1 MKTLFTRL
9 FVDQDLGNTSY
20 LIASEETGLAAVVD
34 PQRDVDRYLR
44 VAEGLGLRLIY
55 ALDTHLHADFVSGVR
70 ELAEQ
75 FQGGVFCVGASAG
88 ARLQYEHQPLRE
100 GDRLS
105 LGDLSIGVM
114 ATPGHTP
121 EHISYV
127 IYEEGA
133 QSPGA
138 LFSGGALIVGG
149 AARTDLLGEDQAAP
163 LAHELFHTLHDKLL
177 RFPDEVEV
185 YPTHG
190 AGSFCVA
197 GSGGERVTTIGQER
211 RNNALALIG
220 AEDEFV
226 KRVLE
231 GLPSYP
237 TYYRYMRETNQK
249 GARVLGGL
257 PALPPLS
264 PEAVYRQIDAGVV
277 VIDIREPEQF
287 LSGHIPGAYGIPL
300 STPLLSWTGWV
311 IPFGSPIILVAD
323 DPEQREQA
331 IRQLIRIGYDDL
343 RGYLDGGLAAW
354 AGRDFQVARSRSVT
368 AHELK
373 EWLAQ
378 KDAPFVL
385 DVRMLNEWK
394 ERHMCEA
401 SHVEAGML
409 PSMTRNV
416 VPDDRPVVVHCAR
429 GYRSTVAI
437 SVLERRGFS
446 NLYVLESGIDSWINA
461 GCEVA
466 RGSVHG
472 GSR

>member
-34 PQRDVDRYLR
+34 PQRDIDRYLR
-44 VAEGLGLRLIY
+44 VADGLGLRLVY

-70 ELAEQ
+70 ELAKQ
-75 FQGGVFCVGASAG
+75 FQGTAFCIGASAG
-88 ARLQYEHQPLRE
+88 ARLQFEHQPLVE

-121 EHISYV
+121 EHISYA
-127 IYEEGA
+127 IYQEGTHT
-133 QSPGA
+133 PGA

-149 AARTDLLGEDQAAP
+149 AARTDLSGPEQAAP

-177 RFPDEVEV
+177 RLPDEVEV

-190 AGSFCVA
+190 AGSYCVA
-197 GSGGERVTTIGQER
+197 GGSGERVTTIGQER
-211 RNNALALIG
+211 RHNALAQIG
-220 AEDEFV
+220 TEDEFV
-226 KRVLE
+226 LRALE

-237 TYYRYMRETNQK
+237 TYYRYMRATNQK
-249 GARVLGGL
+249 GARILGGL
-257 PALPPLS
+257 PPLPALS

-287 LSGHIPGAYGIPL
+287 LSGHVPGSYGIPL
-300 STPLLSWTGWV
+300 ATPLLSWTGWV

-323 DPEQREQA
+323 DSEQREQA
-331 IRQLIRIGYDDL
+331 VRQLIRIGYDNL
-343 RGYLDGGLAAW
+343 RGYLAGGLAAW
-354 AGRDFQVARSRSVT
+354 AGSEFPVACSRSVT
-368 AHELK
+368 AHELQD
-373 EWLAQ
+373 WLAQ

-385 DVRMLNEWK
+385 DVRMDNEW
-394 ERHMCEA
+394 ELRHVQGAC
-401 SHVEAGML
+401 HVEAGDL
-409 PSMTRNV
+409 PSMSRNI

-429 GYRSTVAI
+429 GNRSTVAL

-446 NLYVLESGIDSWINA
+446 NLHVLESGIDSWINA

-466 RGSVHG
+466 RGKAAGMS
-472 GSR
+472 

>member
-1 MKTLFTRL
+1 MKDLFTRL

-44 VAEGLGLRLIY
+44 VAEGLGLRLVY

-75 FQGGVFCVGASAG
+75 FHGTPFCVGASAG
-88 ARLQYEHQPLRE
+88 ARLQFDHQPLSE

-105 LGDLSIGVM
+105 LGDLTIGVI

-121 EHISYV
+121 EHICYAV
-127 IYEEGA
+127 YHEDERT
-133 QSPGA
+133 PGA

-149 AARTDLLGEDQAAP
+149 AARTDLLGEDLAAP

-177 RFPDEVEV
+177 RLPDEVEV

-190 AGSFCVA
+190 TGSFCVA

-211 RNNALALIG
+211 RGNALAQID
-220 AEDEFV
+220 AEDDFV
-226 KRVLE
+226 RRALE

-237 TYYRYMRETNQK
+237 TYYRYMRATNQK

-257 PALPPLS
+257 PSLHALS
-264 PEAVYRQIDAGVV
+264 PEVIYRQIDAGVV

-287 LSGHIPGAYGIPL
+287 LSGHVPGSYGIPL

-331 IRQLIRIGYDDL
+331 VRQLIRIGYDNL
-343 RGYLDGGLAAW
+343 RGYLDGGVIAW
-354 AGRDFQVARSRSVT
+354 ADSGFPVASSRSVT
-368 AHELK
+368 AYELQD
-373 EWLAQ
+373 WLAQ

-385 DVRMLNEWK
+385 DVRMDNEW
-394 ERHMCEA
+394 EREHVRGA
-401 SHVEAGML
+401 RHVEAGML
-409 PSMTRNV
+409 PTITRNV
-416 VPDDRPVVVHCAR
+416 VPDDRPVVVHCGR
-429 GYRSTVAI
+429 GYRSTVAM

-446 NLYVLESGIDSWINA
+446 NLYALESGIDGWINA
-461 GCEVA
+461 GCDVA
-466 RGSVHG
+466 RGRAKG
-472 GSR
+472 KDR